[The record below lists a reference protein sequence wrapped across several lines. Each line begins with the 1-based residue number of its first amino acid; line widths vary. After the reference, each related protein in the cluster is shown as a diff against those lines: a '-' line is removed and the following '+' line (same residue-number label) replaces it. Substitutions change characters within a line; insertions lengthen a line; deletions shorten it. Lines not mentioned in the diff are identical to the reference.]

1 MEKPTTT
8 VDVLS
13 DVLDGLRPVC
23 VTTSRCEMRGEWSVS
38 YEAVDAA
45 RFVVVARGSAWFRTQ
60 ASGWQ
65 HVQAGEAVLLPRGV
79 AYDLASQPSA
89 FTAGLHD
96 VHVSDWACR
105 VRRIDVGSGSCS
117 ALLFG
122 GTVRLE
128 SQERHPWLGLLPD
141 YLHTRQTD
149 CEASTLMHLLDFMA
163 EELATQRPGA
173 PAVLSRLAD
182 VVVVSLIRSW
192 ILQHDAT
199 HQGIVGAMRDRRI
212 GQALAAVHRSPGER
226 WSVDNLAKLA
236 NLSRSA
242 FAQRFTAAMGMPV
255 AAYVSQVRMQLA
267 GRWLRQQDITVSQ
280 VAQRLGYESEASFS
294 RAFKKTQGMPPSE
307 VRHAAARGA

>member
-1 MEKPTTT
+1 
-8 VDVLS
+8 
-13 DVLDGLRPVC
+13 
-23 VTTSRCEMRGEWSVS
+23 MRGEWSVA

-60 ASGWQ
+60 TSDWQ
-65 HVQAGEAVLLPRGV
+65 LVQAGEAVLLPRGA
-79 AYDLASQPSA
+79 AYDLASHPSA
-89 FTAGLHD
+89 FSAQRNDML
-96 VHVSDWACR
+96 VSPWACSVCR
-105 VRRIDVGSGSCS
+105 VDVGSGSCS

-128 SQERHPWLGLLPD
+128 SQERHAWLGLLPE
-141 YLHTRQTD
+141 YLRTRQTD

-163 EELATQRPGA
+163 AELATQRPGA

-199 HQGIVGAMRDRRI
+199 HQGIVAAMRDRRI
-212 GQALAAVHRSPGER
+212 GQALAAVHRAPGER
-226 WSVDNLAKLA
+226 WSVDNLARIA

-242 FAQRFTAAMGMPV
+242 FAQRFTAVMGLPV

-267 GRWLRQQDITVSQ
+267 GRWLRQQDVTVSQ

-294 RAFKKTQGMPPSE
+294 RAFKKMQGMPPSE
-307 VRHAAARGA
+307 VRHAAARAA